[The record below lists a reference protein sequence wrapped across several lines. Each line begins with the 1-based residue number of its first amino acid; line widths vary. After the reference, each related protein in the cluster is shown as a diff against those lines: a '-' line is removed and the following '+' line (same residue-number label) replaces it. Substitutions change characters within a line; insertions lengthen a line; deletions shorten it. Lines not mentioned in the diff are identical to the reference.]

1 MGFRMKARVDANQL
15 EIVTQLR
22 KIGAKV
28 LYLHQLK
35 NCVDIL
41 VGHKGKLALFEI
53 KTDHKKKLTVG
64 EKEFKDEWVGYPVYV
79 ATNIDEILDKF

>member
-1 MGFRMKARVDANQL
+1 MGFRLIARVDNNQL

-22 KIGAKV
+22 KVGAKV
-28 LYLHQLK
+28 LHLHQLK

-41 VGHKGKLALFEI
+41 VGFKGKLALFEI
-53 KTDHKKKLTVG
+53 KTDHKQKLTGG
-64 EKEFKDEWVGYPVYV
+64 ENKFKDEWSGYPVYV